1 MRIGI
6 DVGGT
11 FTDLVAMDEGDAAPV
26 AFKTP
31 TTPADPSDGVLQG
44 IAGLASA
51 MGLDARELLEQAQVV
66 IHGTTVATN
75 TLVERKG
82 ATVGLITTEGF
93 RDLLEIREGLK
104 EDRYNLRMDQ
114 VEPLA
119 PRYLRVGV
127 AERVDAGGKVRRE
140 LDIDGLRRQVEYLK
154 SEGVDSVAICFLFSF
169 LNPEHEAEAERVV
182 REMLPAAYV
191 SASHVILP
199 QIKEF
204 DRLSTTSLN
213 AYVGPSLSSYLERL
227 ETRISQVGG
236 SAPLFVIQSNGGIAT
251 VKDSSEQAV
260 RSILSGPAG
269 GAAGAAHV
277 ARQLGEKR
285 VIALDM
291 GGHKHGHHAYRG
303 RQPAHHRREVRVRLE
318 DSRSYR

>member
-93 RDLLEIREGLK
+93 RDLLEIRG
-104 EDRYNLRMDQ
+104 RSQ
-114 VEPLA
+114 
-119 PRYLRVGV
+119 G
-127 AERVDAGGKVRRE
+127 
-140 LDIDGLRRQVEYLK
+140 RQVQLADGPGRAARAK
-154 SEGVDSVAICFLFSF
+154 I
-169 LNPEHEAEAERVV
+169 
-182 REMLPAAYV
+182 PACRRRR
-191 SASHVILP
+191 AS
-199 QIKEF
+199 
-204 DRLSTTSLN
+204 
-213 AYVGPSLSSYLERL
+213 
-227 ETRISQVGG
+227 
-236 SAPLFVIQSNGGIAT
+236 
-251 VKDSSEQAV
+251 
-260 RSILSGPAG
+260 
-269 GAAGAAHV
+269 
-277 ARQLGEKR
+277 
-285 VIALDM
+285 
-291 GGHKHGHHAYRG
+291 
-303 RQPAHHRREVRVRLE
+303 
-318 DSRSYR
+318 